1 MKRKIGLFVAL
12 GFFALSVAA
21 FAATNYEE
29 NYIEADGYGL
39 PAETAGREAQ
49 ARLTARRAAIADA
62 QRVLAEQLATV
73 QVDAET
79 TVQDAA
85 LKSDVVKTKV
95 SMLLKGSRVIKE
107 SYEDGA
113 YRVTVAV
120 PLFGERSSLAA
131 AVLPRTVIRQPFPR
145 VLKAEPAECCYPGIR
160 PSTEGTD
167 GWSTGY
173 PDNGSPYTGLIVDC
187 RGLELRPA
195 MSPVIKTTAGDS
207 IYGYK
212 NLDSAQVIRRGM
224 AGYARS
230 MEENA
235 ARAGDN
241 PLIIRGVGVDRYFNP
256 VVTAADGERILAENE
271 KTHFLDAA
279 AVVFVR

>member
-1 MKRKIGLFVAL
+1 MKRKIGLFAAL
-12 GFFALSVAA
+12 GFFVLSVVA
-21 FAATNYEE
+21 FAATNYEG

-39 PAETAGREAQ
+39 PAETAGTAAQ
-49 ARLTARRAAIADA
+49 ERLTARRAAIADA

-95 SMLLKGSRVIKE
+95 SMLLEGSRVIKE

-131 AVLPRTVIRQPFPR
+131 AVLPQTVIRQPFPR
-145 VLKAEPAECCYPGIR
+145 VLKPEPAESRYPGIR
-160 PSTEGTD
+160 PSTEGAD

-173 PDNGSPYTGLIVDC
+173 PDNGGPYTGLIVDC

-224 AGYARS
+224 AGYAKD
-230 MEENA
+230 MKENA

-256 VVTAADGERILAENE
+256 VVTTADGERILAENE

-279 AVVFVR
+279 AVVFIR

>member
-1 MKRKIGLFVAL
+1 MKRKIGLFAAL
-12 GFFALSVAA
+12 GFFVLSVVA

-39 PAETAGREAQ
+39 PAETAGTAAQ
-49 ARLTARRAAIADA
+49 ERLTARRAAIADA

-95 SMLLKGSRVIKE
+95 SMLLEGSRVIKE
-107 SYEDGA
+107 YEDGA

-131 AVLPRTVIRQPFPR
+131 AVLPQTVIRQPFPR
-145 VLKAEPAECCYPGIR
+145 VLKPEPAESRYPGIR
-160 PSTEGTD
+160 PSTEGAD

-173 PDNGSPYTGLIVDC
+173 PDNGGPYTGLIVDC

-224 AGYARS
+224 AGYAKD
-230 MEENA
+230 MKENA

-256 VVTAADGERILAENE
+256 VVTTADGERILAENE

-279 AVVFVR
+279 AVVFIR